1 MSKNHPSNN
10 SLPFQSL
17 SEAEQENLVG
27 GQTEDILAT
36 TNFFFQKTD
45 ISTEAE
51 NNVNLSPD
59 ESGSQATK
67 YTLSQITLASSIT
80 FTLPNLR
87 PDNLHNFIGRMISG
101 LFS

>member
-1 MSKNHPSNN
+1 MSENHTSNN
-10 SLPFQSL
+10 SLPFQAL

-51 NNVNLSPD
+51 NNLNLSEE

-67 YTLSQITLASSIT
+67 YTLSQVTLASSIT
-80 FTLPNLR
+80 FTLPSFR
-87 PDNLHNFIGRMISG
+87 PDNLNNLISRMISG